1 MMMLSC
7 CHLYQGSLIN
17 ERIVLYCIALSHIT
31 TLRETVGARVS
42 TLAFVRGDRHIL
54 ILLVEQPSE
63 RARHQQSVA
72 SSDICPSELQVAK
85 RAFES
90 SQNAI
95 VQLRSKTCVS
105 LFEVFHD
112 MLCFTFSF
120 CLLLF

>member
-1 MMMLSC
+1 MMMLSS

-17 ERIVLYCIALSHIT
+17 ECIVLNCIVLYCIALSHIT

-63 RARHQQSVA
+63 RARNQQSVA

-85 RAFES
+85 RA
-90 SQNAI
+90 
-95 VQLRSKTCVS
+95 RK
-105 LFEVFHD
+105 
-112 MLCFTFSF
+112 ML
-120 CLLLF
+120 